1 MLEDLALQPLDTGTA
16 LSLWERAD
24 DLSQPRRALA
34 LLAAASARTEEEL
47 ARMPLGRR
55 DAALL
60 RVHALTFGAAL
71 ECVATCAGCGAE
83 LELELE
89 LDALLATSADAPA
102 RPATEVVIGGE
113 RRALRAVTTEDLERA
128 LASADPRACLAA
140 RCAGCDPADLHGE
153 LLDEIEEL
161 LAELDP
167 LADVRI
173 ALACDGCGAQT
184 ALPFDAGGTLWLSLI
199 HI

>member
-71 ECVATCAGCGAE
+71 ECVATCAGCGA
-83 LELELE
+83 
-89 LDALLATSADAPA
+89 
-102 RPATEVVIGGE
+102 
-113 RRALRAVTTEDLERA
+113 
-128 LASADPRACLAA
+128 
-140 RCAGCDPADLHGE
+140 
-153 LLDEIEEL
+153 
-161 LAELDP
+161 
-167 LADVRI
+167 
-173 ALACDGCGAQT
+173 QT
-184 ALPFDAGGTLWLSLI
+184 ALPFDAGGTLWSEAAASAQRLLQDVHALASAYHWSEADILALSPARRGYYLECLAG
-199 HI
+199 